1 MRTLPSDSSSQ
12 YTFTVQEV
20 GSSLTPWERF
30 LASRTLPWLALAYVV
45 ALGVS
50 IALLASKRTDLGM
63 LGILLVLTTAPIAFL
78 LASRPHI
85 AAGAPTAEPTD
96 KIDEIARVLREI
108 NSRAT
113 LSDDAVRVLNR
124 HNERNVLVKA
134 IEEDISAGDWEPA
147 LILVRELADRC
158 GYRVDAED
166 YRKRIDRARSET
178 VEREVHD
185 ALAEFEQLLE
195 ERRWDLALADAA
207 RIARLWPESS
217 RTQGLSDR
225 VEHARSSFRTELE
238 REFLVSAKEGK
249 AERALEILKEFD
261 FYLTPEEAAPY
272 QELVRGLVTKAR
284 ENLGAEFKLAV
295 QDRNWKRAADVGE
308 RVIAEFPNSRMAGE
322 IREVIDEIRERCHL

>member
-1 MRTLPSDSSSQ
+1 MATLPSESSTP
-12 YTFTVQEV
+12 YAFTVEDAAP
-20 GSSLTPWERF
+20 SLTPWEKF
-30 LASRTLPWLALAYVV
+30 LASRTLPWLALAYVA
-45 ALGVS
+45 ALALSLV
-50 IALLASKRTDLGM
+50 LLANKRTDLGL
-63 LGILLVLTTAPIAFL
+63 LGLLLVLTTGPIAFL
-78 LASRPHI
+78 LASRPNTTT
-85 AAGAPTAEPTD
+85 AAPAAEPSD

-134 IEEDISAGDWEPA
+134 IEEDIAVGDWEPA

-158 GYRVDAED
+158 GYRVDAEE

-178 VEREVHD
+178 VDREVHE
-185 ALAEFEQLLE
+185 ALAEFDQLLE
-195 ERRWDLALADAA
+195 QRRWDLALADAA
-207 RIARLWPESS
+207 RISRLWPEST
-217 RTQGLSDR
+217 RAQGLRER
-225 VEHARSSFRTELE
+225 VEHAKTSCRAELE
-238 REFLVSAKEGK
+238 REFLLAAKEGH

-295 QDRNWKRAADVGE
+295 QDRNWKLAAEVGE
-308 RVIAEFPNSRMAGE
+308 RVVAEFPNSRMAGE
-322 IREVIDEIRERCHL
+322 IREVIDQIRERCRV